1 MLADGRDLVG
11 IIALE
16 KRLGLV
22 REGVADR
29 IIAGETVTAQ
39 ELAAAEQDA
48 QATVKRDFYNATARQ
63 AIKPT
68 QVGMSDD
75 QDYESRGQRLA
86 ENAVWF
92 SHRGLLAIPLVGD
105 PAFADP
111 LIVTGAPS
119 TPKATP

>member
-1 MLADGRDLVG
+1 MMEDGRDLVA

-22 REGVADR
+22 REAVADR
-29 IIAGETVTAQ
+29 IIAGQAMTPQ
-39 ELAAAEQDA
+39 ELAAAEQEA

-63 AIKPT
+63 VIKPK
-68 QVGMSDD
+68 QAISDD
-75 QDYESRGQRLA
+75 QDYDARGQRLA
-86 ENAVWF
+86 EHALWF

-111 LIVTGAPS
+111 DAES
-119 TPKATP
+119 TPVKAAR

>member
-1 MLADGRDLVG
+1 MLADARDLVG

-22 REGVADR
+22 REGIADR
-29 IIAGETVTAQ
+29 VIAGETVTPQ
-39 ELAAAEQDA
+39 ELAAAEQEA
-48 QATVKRDFYNATARQ
+48 QATVKRDFYNATSRKLV
-63 AIKPT
+63 KPT
-68 QVGMSDD
+68 LVSMSDD
-75 QDYESRGQRLA
+75 QDYDARGQRLA
-86 ENAVWF
+86 ENALWF

-111 LIVTGAPS
+111 DAALAAPS

>member
-29 IIAGETVTAQ
+29 VVAGETVTPQ

-48 QATVKRDFYNATARQ
+48 QVTVKRDFYNATARKT
-63 AIKPT
+63 IKPA
-68 QVGMSDD
+68 QVSMSDD
-75 QDYESRGQRLA
+75 QDYDARGQRLA

-105 PAFADP
+105 PVFADP
-111 LIVTGAPS
+111 DALSVA
-119 TPKATP
+119 PKATP